1 MIVCQ
6 NVDRLLIQLCKITII
21 HYLSLVIGI
30 RVQGL
35 EIPLLRHLCQLKDL
49 IFHPI
54 GIIYHAIMREVY
66 VNYLYLITVVR
77 GEMTTI
83 IQKDEWISF
92 FLEYELINVEVNP
105 LGSL

>member
-1 MIVCQ
+1 M
-6 NVDRLLIQLCKITII
+6 
-21 HYLSLVIGI
+21 IGI

-49 IFHPI
+49 IFHLI

-66 VNYLYLITVVR
+66 VNYFYLIKCGLIRPTVVR

-92 FLEYELINVEVNP
+92 ILEYELINVEVNKVKVDV
-105 LGSL
+105 LVDNKLFRRDVSFI